1 MLNKGAN
8 NNNNNINTNNLSNN
22 TILNINSIPSPIK
35 DNNEGDIIQ
44 QRLSLLRR

>member
-8 NNNNNINTNNLSNN
+8 NNNLNINNNLNN
-22 TILNINSIPSPIK
+22 NNILNINSISSPIK
-35 DNNEGDIIQ
+35 DNNDGDIIQ